1 MVSGW
6 GSDVLWSVV
15 MGIVYCSQWLSV
27 LCIVVSGYQSYV
39 LWSVVEDLRHCGL
52 MYYGLWLRI

>member
-1 MVSGW
+1 MVCGCE
-6 GSDVLWSVV
+6 SDVLWSVV
-15 MGIVYCSQWLSV
+15 GGLMYCGQWLWV

-52 MYYGLWLRI
+52 MYYGLWLRV